1 MQKSKINKIT
11 MLTYL
16 KTVSE
21 VMGVFSSCLVY
32 GFDPESVDMIVF
44 GMYIVKKIIN
54 LIKWTQIL

>member
-1 MQKSKINKIT
+1 

-21 VMGVFSSCLVY
+21 VMGVFSNSLVY
-32 GFDPESVDMIVF
+32 GFGPESVDMIVF

>member
-21 VMGVFSSCLVY
+21 VMGVFSNSLVY
-32 GFDPESVDMIVF
+32 GFGPESVDMIVF